1 MEYFLGISKWKL
13 LDLNNEVKWILIMLR
28 TDPNEYSAIFR
39 IYAKEIST
47 VHGLDVNG
55 LIKNQIPTTFY
66 LQKICMESPI

>member
-13 LDLNNEVKWILIMLR
+13 LDLNSEVKWILTMLW
-28 TDPNEYSAIFR
+28 TDPNEYNPAIFR

-55 LIKNQIPTTFY
+55 LIENQIPTTF
-66 LQKICMESPI
+66 